1 MPPCHNFYLV
11 LLSITLTERF
21 YPWQLDPLNA
31 KGMVQSGPEA
41 VTETKDP
48 DHQIDGNFL
57 NPILSILASELE
69 MKNLRWVIIFGV
81 LVACVNFQR
90 TTSHALQAN
99 IYVQTPA
106 TCY

>member
-1 MPPCHNFYLV
+1 MSQILPV

-57 NPILSILASELE
+57 NPILSIVASEL
-69 MKNLRWVIIFGV
+69 
-81 LVACVNFQR
+81 
-90 TTSHALQAN
+90 
-99 IYVQTPA
+99 
-106 TCY
+106 

>member
-1 MPPCHNFYLV
+1 
-11 LLSITLTERF
+11 
-21 YPWQLDPLNA
+21 
-31 KGMVQSGPEA
+31 MVQSGPEA

-90 TTSHALQAN
+90 TRSHALQAM
-99 IYVQTPA
+99 YVRHQQHAINLISDTEDKSI
-106 TCY
+106 